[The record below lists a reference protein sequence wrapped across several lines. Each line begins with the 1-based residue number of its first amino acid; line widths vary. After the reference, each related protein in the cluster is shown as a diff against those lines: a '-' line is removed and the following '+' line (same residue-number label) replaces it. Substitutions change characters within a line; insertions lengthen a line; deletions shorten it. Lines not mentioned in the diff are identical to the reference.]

1 MIETY
6 RGYVNT
12 WECDDVG
19 HMNVQFYMS
28 KLDSSLEHLRLAL
41 GLGPTRIRNDRLYL
55 RPTCDHVRFLSE
67 LRVSDCLTIESGIL
81 EIDERCLTVY
91 SEMRNSVTADVSAT
105 FVTQLESMNV
115 DDGRPAEM
123 PEDLKARARNL
134 ITTLP
139 DYATPRSAGLGGAL
153 PVLARSDIEKHQLV
167 PIYNGVITPAQ
178 CNVYGWMTQ
187 PHYMGRYSDGGGHLW
202 NALNMDRQSLN
213 AVGMGVALIENE
225 QRYIYPLRPGM
236 LITVAS
242 AIRSLARKTTGF
254 AHYMFNAETGTLVA
268 TAEATAVLLD
278 LEARRSVEFTP
289 EQQSKLR
296 AAMKAQRLF

>member
-55 RPTCDHVRFLSE
+55 RPLEDHVRFLSE

-81 EIDERCLTVY
+81 EADQRALIVF
-91 SEMRNSVTADVSAT
+91 SEMRNSVTAEVSAT
-105 FVTQLESMNV
+105 FVTRLESMDV
-115 DDGRPAEM
+115 DNGLPV
-123 PEDLKARARNL
+123 DLPKDIRARAA
-134 ITTLP
+134 THMTELP
-139 DYATPRSAGLGGAL
+139 DYATPRSVDLSSPLPTLAAGDIA
-153 PVLARSDIEKHQLV
+153 ARKLV
-167 PIYNGVITPAQ
+167 PIYHGIITPAQ

-202 NALNMDRQSLN
+202 NAVGMDRQSLN
-213 AVGMGVALIENE
+213 AMGVGVALLENN
-225 QRYIYPLRPGM
+225 QRYLQPLRPGT

-242 AIRSLARKTTGF
+242 GIRTLARKTTGF

-268 TAEATAVLLD
+268 TSEATAILLD
-278 LEARRSVEFTP
+278 LNARRSVEFT
-289 EQQSKLR
+289 QDQWSKLE
-296 AAMKAQRLF
+296 AAMQSQHLS